1 MRTLLLP
8 IGPPGAGKST
18 LCNGLQQFMNAI
30 NRPCSAANLDPA
42 NDNIPYEAAFD
53 VRELVNVEEV
63 MEREELGPNGG
74 VLWAMEEIEENF
86 DWLEERLDE
95 CEETILLDPPGQPEL
110 TIHHMA
116 LPRILQRLEKLGYR
130 IVVIQ
135 LLDSVILTRPSL
147 YLSSLLLCLR
157 GMLHLPYSVV
167 NVLTKIDNLEA
178 VGGAALPFNLDFY
191 TEVQDL
197 QQLLPVLSAEQ
208 ASSVGGSA
216 KWEKLN
222 SALIELVEDFGLVGF
237 ETLAVEDRQSM
248 ASLLRA
254 VDRASGYVF
263 AGARGTDEQG
273 RTLNDEA
280 SIWAQAMSERW
291 AGKMEVRDVQ
301 ERWIDRK
308 EEFDEMERRGWV
320 EEARLAGALPENG
333 PAAAVRQTADG
344 SADSVADGEDDLLA
358 EQRKWEAERAKG
370 GGGGPKVLSEDYD
383 IIRPTLEERQR
394 PAFID
399 ALKTGRWGDFAAI
412 MRPFFSSGGEM
423 GRWNH
428 ELISLLPASAKVFA
442 SAGAGHDWVDVKVLA
457 DHGIVY
463 CNGATASS
471 EAVADM
477 ALWHILSVFRNITW
491 SALAARSLNPDAF
504 AEAHKYVSE
513 TAHNPRGHIVGIIGM
528 GNIGFTIARKAYA
541 AFGVRVYYHDLVR
554 KSAEQEQAV
563 EATYCHTLE
572 GLVSIA
578 DCIVLATPFGGDK
591 LITAEMLKSFK
602 QGSRFVNVARGMLV
616 DEEALADSLES
627 GHLFA
632 AGLDVHLEEP
642 HVNAR
647 LGKMVNVSVTCHNAG
662 GAVETRIGFE
672 RLAIEN
678 VQRVLKGQDPLTPVN
693 LHLMG

>member
-1 MRTLLLP
+1 M
-8 IGPPGAGKST
+8 AS
-18 LCNGLQQFMNAI
+18 ME
-30 NRPCSAANLDPA
+30 NRPTVIHLGDP
-42 NDNIPYEAAFD
+42 
-53 VRELVNVEEV
+53 
-63 MEREELGPNGG
+63 
-74 VLWAMEEIEENF
+74 
-86 DWLEERLDE
+86 
-95 CEETILLDPPGQPEL
+95 ILYNKDLYGQ
-110 TIHHMA
+110 
-116 LPRILQRLEKLGYR
+116 
-130 IVVIQ
+130 
-135 LLDSVILTRPSL
+135 
-147 YLSSLLLCLR
+147 
-157 GMLHLPYSVV
+157 
-167 NVLTKIDNLEA
+167 
-178 VGGAALPFNLDFY
+178 
-191 TEVQDL
+191 
-197 QQLLPVLSAEQ
+197 
-208 ASSVGGSA
+208 
-216 KWEKLN
+216 
-222 SALIELVEDFGLVGF
+222 
-237 ETLAVEDRQSM
+237 
-248 ASLLRA
+248 
-254 VDRASGYVF
+254 
-263 AGARGTDEQG
+263 
-273 RTLNDEA
+273 
-280 SIWAQAMSERW
+280 
-291 AGKMEVRDVQ
+291 
-301 ERWIDRK
+301 
-308 EEFDEMERRGWV
+308 
-320 EEARLAGALPENG
+320 
-333 PAAAVRQTADG
+333 
-344 SADSVADGEDDLLA
+344 
-358 EQRKWEAERAKG
+358 
-370 GGGGPKVLSEDYD
+370 LSEDYD

-428 ELISLLPASAKVFA
+428 ELISLLPASVKVFA
-442 SAGAGHDWVDVKVLA
+442 SAGAGYDWVDVKVLA

-647 LGKMVNVSVTCHNAG
+647 LGKMENVSVTCHNAG